1 MITHLNKPAF
11 FIACSL
17 VFSTAAIAGG
27 IERGSSAPVAPV
39 APASATPV
47 ASSPAPAA
55 TPARAAASAA
65 TLTTPT
71 NYTRTVWVS
80 RSCVRPAQ

>member
-39 APASATPV
+39 ALASATPV
-47 ASSPAPAA
+47 ASSLASANTPAPAA
-55 TPARAAASAA
+55 SSTA
-65 TLTTPT
+65 TLTAPA
-71 NYTRTVWVS
+71 NYTRAVWVS
-80 RSCVRPAQ
+80 RSFVRPAQ